1 MNFTTNIKLYI
12 NPNRGYD
19 NKTHVETHNLNLKPK
34 THTECI
40 IPKLCLANSI
50 SSTLT
55 SIIKTH
61 NKKLSY
67 FGYIP
72 CIYHM

>member
-1 MNFTTNIKLYI
+1 MNFITNNKLHI
-12 NPNRGYD
+12 NPNRRYD
-19 NKTHVETHNLNLKPK
+19 NKTHDLNLNAK
-34 THTECI
+34 THIECI
-40 IPKLCLANSI
+40 IPKLGPARSI

-55 SIIKTH
+55 SLIKTH

-72 CIYHM
+72 CIYYM